1 MSKEE
6 NTNIQNDN
14 VPTEDPTKLFRSS
27 HVTEGGKFV
36 LIEIGSKQYTI
47 SENDLLRLPEED
59 EVTRKCLN
67 GMSKTEE
74 DQYIEIPIDV
84 IEGYQNSLP
93 KPRQRVSKTN
103 SENQK
108 QLKAKKNIEQS
119 VSDE

>member
-1 MSKEE
+1 
-6 NTNIQNDN
+6 
-14 VPTEDPTKLFRSS
+14 
-27 HVTEGGKFV
+27 
-36 LIEIGSKQYTI
+36 
-47 SENDLLRLPEED
+47 
-59 EVTRKCLN
+59 
-67 GMSKTEE
+67 MSKTEE